1 MISDKEIL
9 ERGMDCL
16 MDNLGIIEA
25 ERFISLVWKEH
36 AKYEEWKKEYNN
48 MSDEEWRSGLEEY
61 SKQYPDERS
70 YIKIDGVKHYVDKD
84 YFEKERAL

>member
-25 ERFISLVWKEH
+25 ERFVSLVWKERD
-36 AKYEEWKKEYNN
+36 KYNKWKQEYDN
-48 MSDEEWRSGLEEY
+48 MSDEEWLAGLEEFI
-61 SKQYPDERS
+61 KQHPD
-70 YIKIDGVKHYVDKD
+70 DKN
-84 YFEKERAL
+84 FCKGESLNEVRIHAEA

>member
-25 ERFISLVWKEH
+25 ERFVSLVWKERD
-36 AKYEEWKKEYNN
+36 KYLEWQKEYDN
-48 MSDEEWRSGLEEY
+48 MSDEEFRASLEEFIR
-61 SKQYPDERS
+61 QHPD
-70 YIKIDGVKHYVDKD
+70 DKNFKGESLD
-84 YFEKERAL
+84 EVRIHA

>member
-25 ERFISLVWKEH
+25 ERFVSLVWKERDRYL
-36 AKYEEWKKEYNN
+36 AWKKDYDN
-48 MSDEEWRSGLEEY
+48 MSDEEWLAGLEEY
-61 SKQYPDERS
+61 VRQHPDDRS
-70 YIKIDGVKHYVDKD
+70 YVKIDGVKHYVDKD
-84 YFEKERAL
+84 YFAKERA

>member
-25 ERFISLVWKEH
+25 ERFVSLVWKERDRYL
-36 AKYEEWKKEYNN
+36 AWKKDYDN
-48 MSDEEWRSGLEEY
+48 MSDEEWLASLEEY
-61 SKQYPDERS
+61 VRQHPDDRS
-70 YIKIDGVKHYVDKD
+70 YVKIDGVKHYVDKD
-84 YFEKERAL
+84 YFAKERA

>member
-25 ERFISLVWKEH
+25 ERFVSLVWKERDRYL
-36 AKYEEWKKEYNN
+36 AWKKDYDN
-48 MSDEEWRSGLEEY
+48 MSDEEWLAGLEEY
-61 SKQYPDERS
+61 VRQHPDDRS
-70 YIKIDGVKHYVDKD
+70 YVKIDGVKHYVDKD
-84 YFEKERAL
+84 YFTKERA